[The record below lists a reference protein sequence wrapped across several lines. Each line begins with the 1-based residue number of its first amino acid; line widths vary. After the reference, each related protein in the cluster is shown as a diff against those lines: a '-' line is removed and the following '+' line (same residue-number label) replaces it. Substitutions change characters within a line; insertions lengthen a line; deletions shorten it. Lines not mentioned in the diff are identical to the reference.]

1 MTDAFERMTEVVAY
15 LQKIDFAL
23 TDVGELMASGR
34 EEAAMFLLGRT
45 TFTAH
50 ELYLKAHR
58 SLMELAAEMD
68 EERARKREAGE

>member
-1 MTDAFERMTEVVAY
+1 MTYAFERMTEVVAY

-34 EEAAMFLLGRT
+34 EEAAMFLLGKT

-58 SLMELAAEMD
+58 SLMELTAEMD

>member
-58 SLMELAAEMD
+58 SLMELTAEMD
-68 EERARKREAGE
+68 EERARKREVDE

>member
-34 EEAAMFLLGRT
+34 EEAAMFLLGKT
-45 TFTAH
+45 TYTAH

-58 SLMELAAEMD
+58 SLMELTAEMD
-68 EERARKREAGE
+68 EDRARKREADE

>member
-1 MTDAFERMTEVVAY
+1 MTDAFERMTEAVAY

-34 EEAAMFLLGRT
+34 EEAAMFLLGKAT
-45 TFTAH
+45 VTAH

-58 SLMELAAEMD
+58 SLMELTVEMD
-68 EERARKREAGE
+68 EERARTREAGE

>member
-23 TDVGELMASGR
+23 NDVGELMAGGR
-34 EEAAMFLLGRT
+34 EDASMFLLGKT

-58 SLMELAAEMD
+58 SLMELTAEMD
-68 EERARKREAGE
+68 EERAKKREADT